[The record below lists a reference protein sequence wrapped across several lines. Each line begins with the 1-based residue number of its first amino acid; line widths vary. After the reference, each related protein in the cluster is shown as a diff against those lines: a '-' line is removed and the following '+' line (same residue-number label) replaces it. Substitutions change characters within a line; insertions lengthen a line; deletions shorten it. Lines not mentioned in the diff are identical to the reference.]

1 MIDKIVE
8 YANKNKKISDFHLR
22 SGCDFSYRE
31 IGEIIVDKSIKI
43 TEKNLE
49 ELLNKHCTPQDVET
63 FKKNNELDCAFKLKD
78 IRFRAN
84 FYRSLK
90 GISAVFVENISDD
103 RLLSQIARETGAKIG
118 GTLYPG
124 ALSGPN
130 GPAPTYLK
138 MMRHNAKMISQA
150 LAPERANRSNIT

>member
-1 MIDKIVE
+1 MEKWEMIDKIVE

-63 FKKNNELDCAFKLKD
+63 FKKNNELDCAFKLED

-90 GISAVFVENISDD
+90 GISAVLRKVE
-103 RLLSQIARETGAKIG
+103 TKI
-118 GTLYPG
+118 L
-124 ALSGPN
+124 
-130 GPAPTYLK
+130 
-138 MMRHNAKMISQA
+138 
-150 LAPERANRSNIT
+150 